1 MYLAHDITLGRKVAI
16 KVISASRPGEDAGRR
31 LLREAQAAAALDH
44 PNICTVHEIRSEA
57 GRSFI
62 VMQYCE
68 GETLADRLHR
78 GRLAAG
84 ETIDV
89 VSQVANALAF
99 AHNQG
104 LVHRD
109 VKPQNI
115 MVGSSGR
122 VTVLDFGLAKS
133 ITPRGRLS
141 EDTPTETQLT
151 AEGVPI
157 GTAAYMSPEQIKCEP
172 VDGRAD
178 LFALG
183 VVMYQCL
190 TGRRPFEGR
199 HTFEVFEAV
208 LHHDPVPPA
217 TVQPGVPQ
225 ALSDLCMHLLARA
238 PHERPQ
244 SAEEV
249 CGYLAGVRY
258 SSGTAPPTPV
268 VPPAPRASQ
277 TWVRSLQS
285 RAVPALAGALAV
297 SAFLG
302 VVG

>member
-1 MYLAHDITLGRKVAI
+1 MSVASSPDDPVFFGHYRVVRKIGAGGMGEVYLAHDITLGRKVAI

-78 GRLAAG
+78 GQLAAG

-122 VTVLDFGLAKS
+122 VTVLDFGL
-133 ITPRGRLS
+133 
-141 EDTPTETQLT
+141 
-151 AEGVPI
+151 
-157 GTAAYMSPEQIKCEP
+157 
-172 VDGRAD
+172 
-178 LFALG
+178 
-183 VVMYQCL
+183 
-190 TGRRPFEGR
+190 
-199 HTFEVFEAV
+199 
-208 LHHDPVPPA
+208 
-217 TVQPGVPQ
+217 
-225 ALSDLCMHLLARA
+225 
-238 PHERPQ
+238 
-244 SAEEV
+244 
-249 CGYLAGVRY
+249 
-258 SSGTAPPTPV
+258 
-268 VPPAPRASQ
+268 
-277 TWVRSLQS
+277 
-285 RAVPALAGALAV
+285 
-297 SAFLG
+297 
-302 VVG
+302 